1 VTLAILCSG
10 QGAQHSAMFELTAR
24 CVPSQSIF
32 KAATS
37 VLGSDPRQWVQTATP
52 SELFANESAQLLCC
66 TQALAAWAAL
76 AVRHQTRD
84 EELVIA
90 GYSVG
95 ELASWGC
102 AGLIQAQD
110 LLHLAKSRAQAMS
123 AAAGADSGLVAI
135 RGLSRASLEALCRTQ
150 GCEIAI
156 VLSEDHFIV
165 GGRQSALAAL
175 REQALRAGAQR
186 STALPIAVAA
196 HTSLLAAA
204 SSAFSEQLASIP
216 IARRLAQGV
225 RLLSGVDGDAV
236 LNVNSGIEKL
246 ARQISHTLDW
256 YACLTACREAGV
268 TRVLELGPGRALASM
283 AREALPQAR
292 CRALDEF
299 KSLEG
304 VRAWLQAER
313 DDA

>member
-24 CVPSQSIF
+24 CVPSQPIF

-37 VLGSDPRQWVQTATP
+37 VLGSDPRQWLQTATP
-52 SELFANESAQLLCC
+52 SELHANESAQLLCC

-76 AVRHQTRD
+76 AVRHHTRG
-84 EELVIA
+84 EELLIA

-102 AGLIQAQD
+102 AGLIQTQD
-110 LLHLAKSRAQAMS
+110 LLALAKSRAQAMS
-123 AAAGADSGLVAI
+123 AAAGADSGLAAI
-135 RGLSRASLEALCRTQ
+135 RGISRAALEALSRPR

-165 GGRQSALAAL
+165 GGRRSELALL
-175 REQALRAGAQR
+175 CEQALRAGAQR
-186 STALPIAVAA
+186 STSLPIAVAA

-204 SSAFSEQLASIP
+204 SSAFSAQLAAIP

-236 LNVNSGIEKL
+236 LDVNRGIEKL
-246 ARQISHTLDW
+246 ARQISHTVDW

-304 VRAWLQAER
+304 VNAWLRAER

>member
-10 QGAQHSAMFELTAR
+10 QGAQHSAMFELTAQ
-24 CVPSQSIF
+24 CVPSQPIF
-32 KAATS
+32 RAATS

-52 SELFANESAQLLCC
+52 SELYANESAQLLCC

-76 AVRHQTRD
+76 AIRQQTRG

-110 LLHLAKSRAQAMS
+110 LLRLARSRAQAMS
-123 AAAGADSGLVAI
+123 AAAGTDSALAAI
-135 RGLSRASLEALCRTQ
+135 RGLSRATLEALCRAQ

-165 GGRQSALAAL
+165 GGPRSGLTL
-175 REQALRAGAQR
+175 LCEQALRVGAQR
-186 STALPIAVAA
+186 STPLPIAVAA

-204 SSAFSEQLASIP
+204 SSAFSAQLALIP
-216 IARRLAQGV
+216 IAPTVAAGV

-236 LNVNSGIEKL
+236 LNVNCGIEKL
-246 ARQISHTLDW
+246 AAQISHTVDW
-256 YACLTACREAGV
+256 CACLTACREAGV

-283 AREALPQAR
+283 AREALPEAR

-304 VRAWLQAER
+304 VRAWLRVER